1 MTSKADKLRDERAA
15 LLAKLK
21 RERDDE
27 AACRAEI
34 DRQIKTLQDQQAK
47 KQGHLDGCAKQTDR
61 TLAELDRKIT
71 AVVTAEKVDA
81 LRVVAAELDEH
92 GHNPERLH
100 RLERLTAELA
110 YVGRFALK
118 SHEHRMM
125 AFKRMR
131 RDPTVSFHGPGYSS
145 WSALVDTNL
154 RPGQEQAA

>member
-1 MTSKADKLRDERAA
+1 MSQADKLRNERAE
-15 LLAKLK
+15 LLTRLQ
-21 RERDDE
+21 RERADE
-27 AACRAEI
+27 AACRIEI
-34 DRQIKTLQDQQAK
+34 DRQIKNLQAQQAK
-47 KQGHLDGCAKQTDR
+47 KQDHLDACAKQTDR

-71 AVVTAEKVDA
+71 AIVTAEKVDA
-81 LRVVAAELDEH
+81 LRVVAAELDQH

-110 YVGRFALK
+110 YAGRFALK

-131 RDPTVSFHGPGYSS
+131 RDPTVSFHGPGYAS